1 MLKPEK
7 EQKKS
12 SKPQGLG
19 QQEIKNFYFQ
29 VAKCIN
35 TIRLKKKISVYKLST
50 LTHIETSYIYRIEKG
65 VRNLGVV
72 HLYLIAKSFGVSMD
86 DFMPED
92 TENKNMTEIKN
103 ILYECSHRE
112 LKEIQS
118 YLEENYGNEKM

>member
-12 SKPQGLG
+12 STQRLG

-29 VAKCIN
+29 VAKNIN
-35 TIRLKKKISVYKLST
+35 TIRLKKKMTIYKLST

-72 HLYLIAKSFGVSMD
+72 HLFLIAKSFGVSMD

-92 TENKNMTEIKN
+92 TENKFMKEIKK
-103 ILYECSHRE
+103 ILYGCSHRE
-112 LKEIQS
+112 LKEIQA
-118 YLEENYGNEKM
+118 YLEENYGHEM